1 MSGRVL
7 ASAALLAVAV
17 PLAAQTTGPP
27 ASPREAAAATSPQTA
42 APPRARTLPG
52 ATLRAVQADPAYRY
66 ADPVVKGRS
75 WRELLAEAFQR
86 LLERTV
92 RAVGPDGA
100 WWIAVTLAA
109 VAVGWALS
117 RLLGADR
124 GGLFGARDRRRA
136 SASDPLLDVED
147 IAEVDLATLLA
158 AARADGD
165 WRGALRLRYL
175 LLLQTLAAA
184 GAIAWARDKTNRT
197 YAAEVRAW
205 DAAHRGAPLAPA
217 FARATSL
224 FERVWYG
231 GLAVVESR
239 LAELEADADAAE
251 HALAAR
257 RPTPA

>member
-7 ASAALLAVAV
+7 ASAALLAVAI
-17 PLAAQTTGPP
+17 PLAAQPTGPP
-27 ASPREAAAATSPQTA
+27 ASAREATPPAAAA
-42 APPRARTLPG
+42 APARARTLPD
-52 ATLRAVQADPAYRY
+52 ATLRAIQADPTYRY
-66 ADPVVKGRS
+66 ADPVVEGRS
-75 WRELLAEAFQR
+75 WRELLAEALRR
-86 LLERTV
+86 LFERTV

-100 WWIAVTLAA
+100 WWIAITLAA

-124 GGLFGARDRRRA
+124 GGLFGARDRRA

-205 DAAHRGAPLAPA
+205 DAARGGAPLAPA